1 MALDSVDAGWTCSA
15 PVPRREFRSRSGS
28 WPPFLYGSFCCTIFI
43 RVSGPQPDILFGP
56 SLRAR
61 GATMASADFCL
72 SIAVRYR
79 AVSPCGQR
87 SRSPRVITHTFSS
100 RSPHLPKC
108 LLNRESGFA
117 VPCQLA
123 QTLRPDVV
131 RVPRAEDSPTSFLP
145 TPPRDDA
152 VAKGFWFLPVEVQRG
167 LSPHDVGACR
177 AHTYGWADQRR
188 RRSRR
193 PSASAG

>member
-1 MALDSVDAGWTCSA
+1 
-15 PVPRREFRSRSGS
+15 
-28 WPPFLYGSFCCTIFI
+28 
-43 RVSGPQPDILFGP
+43 
-56 SLRAR
+56 
-61 GATMASADFCL
+61 MASADFCL
-72 SIAVRYR
+72 SLAARYR

-100 RSPHLPKC
+100 RSPHLPKH

-123 QTLRPDVV
+123 QVLRPDVIHV
-131 RVPRAEDSPTSFLP
+131 LRAEDSPTSFLP

-177 AHTYGWADQRR
+177 AHTVGMISGRA
-188 RRSRR
+188 
-193 PSASAG
+193 

>member
-1 MALDSVDAGWTCSA
+1 
-15 PVPRREFRSRSGS
+15 
-28 WPPFLYGSFCCTIFI
+28 
-43 RVSGPQPDILFGP
+43 
-56 SLRAR
+56 
-61 GATMASADFCL
+61 MASADFYL
-72 SIAVRYR
+72 SIAARYR
-79 AVSPCGQR
+79 AVSPFGQ
-87 SRSPRVITHTFSS
+87 SGRSPRVITHTFSS

-123 QTLRPDVV
+123 QTLRPDVI

-177 AHTYGWADQRR
+177 AHTVGLISGGRKAPDRLHQRVSHHLQR
-188 RRSRR
+188 HRQFQ
-193 PSASAG
+193 